1 MKVCGQHLQRLH
13 AGSFNS
19 MCAYM
24 CCGGH
29 VDPSV
34 CWSLLIYMRISPA
47 FLLCRYTGLL
57 CRDTWFVCGDRGLF
71 IHGAFA
77 TGAVFLK
84 NESTKRPQTCTVLSA
99 VFGATCVE
107 VWQHAGSIRTDCM
120 WYTHLYTCIYLLSMQ
135 LYVWIVDKCILACG
149 CMSTLCFFC
158 AHIEGSCADILSC
171 TDIVD
176 TIIYVKVNSGYISY
190 VLFVLLL
197 FRNIETLN

>member
-34 CWSLLIYMRISPA
+34 CWSLLIYVRISPA

-77 TGAVFLK
+77 RGAVFLK

-107 VWQHAGSIRTDCM
+107 VWQHAGSIKTDCM
-120 WYTHLYTCIYLLSMQ
+120 RYTHLYMDVFAVNEFVYMDCIYMYAYLRM
-135 LYVWIVDKCILACG
+135 
-149 CMSTLCFFC
+149 MSTLCFSC
-158 AHIEGSCADILSC
+158 AHIQGSCADILSE
-171 TDIVD
+171 
-176 TIIYVKVNSGYISY
+176 SY
-190 VLFVLLL
+190 PGGLY
-197 FRNIETLN
+197 